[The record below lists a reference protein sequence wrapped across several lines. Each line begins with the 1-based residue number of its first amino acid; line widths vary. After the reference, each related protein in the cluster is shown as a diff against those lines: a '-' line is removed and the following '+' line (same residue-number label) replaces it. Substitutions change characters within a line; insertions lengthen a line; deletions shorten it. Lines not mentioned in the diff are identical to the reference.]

1 MSRKTS
7 LQRNETVQNR
17 AKIMFKSL
25 SADLKPLFD
34 WLKGLNVLDE
44 EVKNYLDDPPVF
56 FKQLRNGYILS
67 KLSIVAI
74 KLKSEDYRSLVSSS
88 PKTR

>member
-44 EVKNYLDDPPVF
+44 DEVKNYLDDPQCF
-56 FKQLRNGYILS
+56 LS
-67 KLSIVAI
+67 S
-74 KLKSEDYRSLVSSS
+74 
-88 PKTR
+88 